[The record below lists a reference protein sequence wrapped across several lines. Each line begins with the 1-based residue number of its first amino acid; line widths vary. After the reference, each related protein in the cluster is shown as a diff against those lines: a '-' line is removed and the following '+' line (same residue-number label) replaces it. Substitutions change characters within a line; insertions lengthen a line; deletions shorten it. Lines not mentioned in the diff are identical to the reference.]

1 MSEKQTIPFAEV
13 INRNVTFVIDFRI
26 LETRKLRRN
35 TVSVAIIEEKH
46 IDFCLMY

>member
-1 MSEKQTIPFAEV
+1 MREKQTIPFAV
-13 INRNVTFVIDFRI
+13 AINRNVPFVIDFQI

-35 TVSVAIIEEKH
+35 TVSVAITEEKH